1 LLPAS
6 GAAETLTI
14 GDGNGAIFE
23 ADRSVDQA
31 PDVAPGA
38 PRLDL
43 GLMID
48 ATGSMGDEMTY
59 LQTELRDIIARV
71 KPAGSEL
78 TVRIAVVYYRDRGDE
93 FVTRVAPFGT
103 DLDET
108 IRFLG
113 ATRAEGGGDF
123 PEDMNAAFEATMGLD
138 WSGPGQAARMLVVLA
153 DAPPHHYSGAQYT
166 TEHALADA
174 LRKGISIFPVAASGV
189 DKPTEHL
196 FRGLA
201 VATGGKY
208 TFLTDDSGIGN
219 PHMKPD
225 IQGYKVEPLNRLLV
239 REIHDF
245 VSAHYP
251 QLVRVAAGEGHRE
264 SGQPDRPRP

>member
-1 LLPAS
+1 
-6 GAAETLTI
+6 
-14 GDGNGAIFE
+14 
-23 ADRSVDQA
+23 
-31 PDVAPGA
+31 
-38 PRLDL
+38 
-43 GLMID
+43 
-48 ATGSMGDEMTY
+48 
-59 LQTELRDIIARV
+59 
-71 KPAGSEL
+71 
-78 TVRIAVVYYRDRGDE
+78 
-93 FVTRVAPFGT
+93 
-103 DLDET
+103 
-108 IRFLG
+108 
-113 ATRAEGGGDF
+113 
-123 PEDMNAAFEATMGLD
+123 MNAAFEATMGLD

-153 DAPPHHYSGAQYT
+153 DAPPHPYDGARYT

-208 TFLTDDSGIGN
+208 TFLTDDSGVGN

-239 REIHDF
+239 REIRDF

-251 QLVRVAAGEGHRE
+251 QLARLAAGEGRRE
-264 SGQPDRPRP
+264 DGQPDRSRP